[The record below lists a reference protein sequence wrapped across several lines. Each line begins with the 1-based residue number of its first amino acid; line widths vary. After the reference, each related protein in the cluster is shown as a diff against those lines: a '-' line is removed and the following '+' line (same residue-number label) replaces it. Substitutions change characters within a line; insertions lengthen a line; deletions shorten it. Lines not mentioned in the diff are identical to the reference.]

1 MNIPQ
6 GDRVA
11 RDNHRVSI
19 SRRSVNKV
27 SQGCRRRSGVFHYGQ
42 GLRVLETSSATGF
55 AAMKGEMKRVQKR
68 RKRQVWNAA
77 EPRWRGAVRTRQTD
91 AVVEMSGELSNFLT
105 GSHPL
110 KRHRKDTGSSCSYS
124 APVSLISPQTHLA
137 SNPNGH

>member
-11 RDNHRVSI
+11 RDNHRVST

-55 AAMKGEMKRVQKR
+55 AAMKGEMKRVQKT

-91 AVVEMSGELSNFLT
+91 AVVQMSGELSNFLT
-105 GSHPL
+105 GSHRSSA
-110 KRHRKDTGSSCSYS
+110 KTASEGHRVVVLLFGSGKPDIP
-124 APVSLISPQTHLA
+124 ANSPRL
-137 SNPNGH
+137 